1 MATSIKLHTMKK
13 FKLLFLVAAII
24 ASCTLTA
31 QVAINTDGT
40 DPDGS
45 AMLHVKSTDKGFL
58 PPRMTEAQ
66 RNAIGSPAA
75 GLMIWCNNCG
85 TDGELQVYNGSA
97 WTNMIGDTASVY
109 TPSIGGYYQGGVI
122 FYLDGSG
129 GGLICAVSD
138 QSSAA
143 EWGCVGTGITGAEG
157 TAIGTGAQNTIDI
170 EAGCATSGTAADI
183 CANLSLNGYDDWFLP
198 SKYELDAMYQNKAAI
213 DVTAIANGGAAFV
226 SSIYWSSSEIN
237 LNYASYQG
245 FDCDTRNNHDKA
257 TTDRV
262 RAVRAF

>member
-1 MATSIKLHTMKK
+1 MKE
-13 FKLLFLVAAII
+13 FTFLFLVAAIV

-45 AMLHVKSTDKGFL
+45 AMLDVKSTNKGFL

-75 GLMIWCNNCG
+75 GLVLWCNNCG

-97 WTNMIGDTASVY
+97 WTNMIGGAASVA
-109 TPSIGGYYQGGVI
+109 PPAIGDYYQGGVI
-122 FYLDGSG
+122 FYLDDSG
-129 GGLICAVSD
+129 GGLICGVSD

-143 EWGCVGTGITGAEG
+143 WGCQGTEISGADG

-170 EAGCATSGTAADI
+170 VNGCAISGTAADI

-198 SKYELDAMYQNKAAI
+198 SKYELNEMYLNKAII
-213 DVTAIANGGAAFV
+213 DSTAIANGGAAFCDLIV
-226 SSIYWSSSEIN
+226 YWSSSENDSIC
-237 LNYASYQG
+237 AWVREFFTGGQG
-245 FDCDTRNNHDKA
+245 IFIKDQPHIF
-257 TTDRV
+257 

>member
-1 MATSIKLHTMKK
+1 MATSIKLNTMKK
-13 FKLLFLVAAII
+13 FKFLFLVIAII

-45 AMLHVKSTDKGFL
+45 AMLDVKSTDKGFL

-97 WTNMIGDTASVY
+97 WTNMIGDTASVA
-109 TPSIGGYYQGGVI
+109 PPAIGDYYQGGVI

-143 EWGCVGTGITGAEG
+143 WGCQGTEISGADG
-157 TAIGTGAQNTIDI
+157 LVIGTGAQNTIDI
-170 EAGCATSGTAADI
+170 EAGCAISGTAADI

-198 SKYELDAMYQNKAAI
+198 SKYELNEMYLYRAIIDA
-213 DVTAIANGGAAFV
+213 TATANGGAAFGDLIV
-226 SSIYWSSSEIN
+226 YWSSSENDSIS
-237 LNYASYQG
+237 AWVREFFMGSQG
-245 FDCDTRNNHDKA
+245 VFLKDQSHSF
-257 TTDRV
+257 